1 MKIVVIGGT
10 GLIGSKTVA
19 ILREGG
25 HEVLAASPNTG
36 VNSITGEGLKEAM
49 AGTQV
54 VIDLANS
61 PSFED
66 KAVLEFFE
74 TSGRN
79 LHAAEAAA
87 GVRHHIAL
95 SIVGT
100 DRTPDNGYFRAK
112 VAQEKLIE
120 TSGIPYTI
128 IRSTQFL
135 EFLGAIAASSADG
148 NMVRLSP
155 GLFQPIAADDVAAIV
170 ADVALAAPRNGI
182 VEIAGPERAP
192 FNEIVARYLKA
203 VGDPR
208 EVVSDPEARYW
219 GGRVE
224 ERSLV
229 PLGEARLG
237 RIGFDE
243 WLPHRDVHCMVRQ
256 REFIFYD
263 SGYHRASPDAG
274 AKAISHR
281 AGLQDVGQLL
291 ALALRDSGRTAGA
304 VSFQNSLHPINLPA
318 LQPQANIR
326 AMNFKDISNFG
337 SGSAL
342 HIESHGVKPVSHP
355 IRTIAQGLLAELNQL
370 LNFLGSSTDLY
381 RSHATSCLSVTCY
394 MMSCYLCNPIYQA
407 FVA

>member
-19 ILREGG
+19 ILRQGG
-25 HEVLAASPNTG
+25 HEVVAASPNTG
-36 VNSITGEGLKEAM
+36 VNTITGEGLAQAL
-49 AGTQV
+49 AGAQV
-54 VIDLANS
+54 VVDLANA
-61 PSFED
+61 PAWED

-79 LHAAEAAA
+79 LLAADAAV
-87 GVRHHIAL
+87 GVRHHVAL

-120 TSGIPYTI
+120 SSRIPYTI

-135 EFLGAIAASSADG
+135 EFLKGIADSSADG
-148 NMVRLSP
+148 STVRLSP

-208 EVVSDPEARYW
+208 KVVSDPEARYF

-224 ERSLV
+224 DRSLV

-237 RIGFDE
+237 CIGLDE
-243 WLPHRDVHCMVRQ
+243 WFRR
-256 REFIFYD
+256 
-263 SGYHRASPDAG
+263 SPA
-274 AKAISHR
+274 
-281 AGLQDVGQLL
+281 
-291 ALALRDSGRTAGA
+291 RTA
-304 VSFQNSLHPINLPA
+304 
-318 LQPQANIR
+318 
-326 AMNFKDISNFG
+326 
-337 SGSAL
+337 
-342 HIESHGVKPVSHP
+342 
-355 IRTIAQGLLAELNQL
+355 T
-370 LNFLGSSTDLY
+370 
-381 RSHATSCLSVTCY
+381 
-394 MMSCYLCNPIYQA
+394 
-407 FVA
+407 

>member
-19 ILREGG
+19 ILRQGG
-25 HEVLAASPNTG
+25 HEVVAASPNTG
-36 VNSITGEGLKEAM
+36 VNSLTGEGLKEAM
-49 AGTQV
+49 AGAQV

-66 KAVLEFFE
+66 RAVLEFFE

-79 LHAAEAAA
+79 LVAAEAAA
-87 GVRHHIAL
+87 GVRHHVAL

-100 DRTPDNGYFRAK
+100 DRSDNGYFRAK

-135 EFLGAIAASSADG
+135 EFLGGIAASSADG

-155 GLFQPIAADDVAAIV
+155 GLFQPIAAEDVAAIV
-170 ADVALAAPRNGI
+170 ADVALAAPRSGI

-208 EVVSDPEARYW
+208 EVVSDPEARYF

-224 ERSLV
+224 QRSLV

-237 RIGFDE
+237 RIGLDE
-243 WLPHRDVHCMVRQ
+243 WLRRSQ
-256 REFIFYD
+256 A
-263 SGYHRASPDAG
+263 RA
-274 AKAISHR
+274 
-281 AGLQDVGQLL
+281 
-291 ALALRDSGRTAGA
+291 
-304 VSFQNSLHPINLPA
+304 
-318 LQPQANIR
+318 
-326 AMNFKDISNFG
+326 
-337 SGSAL
+337 
-342 HIESHGVKPVSHP
+342 
-355 IRTIAQGLLAELNQL
+355 
-370 LNFLGSSTDLY
+370 
-381 RSHATSCLSVTCY
+381 
-394 MMSCYLCNPIYQA
+394 
-407 FVA
+407 